1 MQYPSDPLRGGAPAP
16 ASAPGTP
23 AFGGWRWRVACVCA
37 AVLLIGGCN
46 SVSLTGFQ
54 TARTILRGTPDPTPD
69 AAAVAA
75 NPYAQLRVE
84 GGGIRALML
93 LGNDDAGRL
102 SWFAGSHVVFLRD
115 GQLTGTQGLSVDLE
129 DMRIEGDNPFE
140 HLQQVGDR
148 PVVVQRRYDWRA
160 GYRFGVPV
168 TGELVRGELEQV
180 DILGTS
186 HALVRYDETL
196 SGPGVRARNVYWAEA
211 DTGYIRKSRQMI
223 APGEELEIVVL
234 KPYRGRAR

>member
-1 MQYPSDPLRGGAPAP
+1 M
-16 ASAPGTP
+16 
-23 AFGGWRWRVACVCA
+23 CA
-37 AVLLIGGCN
+37 AALLIGGCN

-115 GQLTGTQGLSVDLE
+115 GQLAGTQGLSVDLE

-223 APGEELEIVVL
+223 APGAELEIVVL

>member
-1 MQYPSDPLRGGAPAP
+1 M
-16 ASAPGTP
+16 
-23 AFGGWRWRVACVCA
+23 
-37 AVLLIGGCN
+37 LIGGCN

-115 GQLTGTQGLSVDLE
+115 GQLAGTQGLSVDLE

-223 APGEELEIVVL
+223 APGAELEIVVL

>member
-1 MQYPSDPLRGGAPAP
+1 MQYPSDPLRGGA
-16 ASAPGTP
+16 SAHAHVPGTG
-23 AFGGWRWRVACVCA
+23 FGGWRWRVACVCA
-37 AVLLIGGCN
+37 ATLLIGGCN
-46 SVSLTGFQ
+46 SISLTGFQ
-54 TARTILRGTPDPTPD
+54 TARTILHGTPDPTPG
-69 AAAVAA
+69 AAAVMA

-84 GGGIRALML
+84 GGGIRAVML

-129 DMRIEGDNPFE
+129 EMRIEGDNPFE
-140 HLQQVGDR
+140 HLQTVGDQ
-148 PVVVQRRYDWRA
+148 PVTVQRRYDWRT

-180 DILGTS
+180 DILGMS
-186 HALVRYDETL
+186 HALVRYEETL
-196 SGPGVRARNVYWAEA
+196 RGPGVRARNVYWAEA
-211 DTGYIRKSRQMI
+211 GTGYIRKSRQMI